1 MSQREHTESVHW
13 DVALLLDEGNPL
25 ERKKRHSALSTQH
38 HSLLVP
44 ARVETISVWCYDVPQ
59 LLTALCYPPC
69 ATPICDGWCLEVSI
83 ELLHA
88 CCELIPEDARLERT
102 MFGLA
107 AALSSSNRRT
117 PYPQAR
123 PSRCLQ
129 TGSAEHGHA
138 PHPATGLPYGTEL
151 EAAGTSG
158 TAPGVVG
165 RSATTAQEAGR
176 AEGAR
181 QRRRKRGL
189 EPFPISGVAM
199 RTRRG
204 TVLRPPPGIA
214 DRRDAGEDDEE
225 EVPGGEVG
233 PEGLG
238 DEVED
243 FHEAQFREVMAA
255 LESGEEAGDSE
266 EEEEEEVLGLQ
277 LPEED
282 EDEEEEDEEEGEP
295 GEEVEEAR
303 GVEFYLDRS
312 AEEDEGD
319 EEEEDD
325 EEEEQNDEEE
335 EENEDE
341 DEDLSM
347 ESDLEERSKD
357 TDLPHEL
364 SWGRRKQLY
373 YDTDYGSDAQAKG
386 KRSQQDVD
394 AEEEEEEQEA
404 KVIQK
409 RLVEDLGEDDYG
421 LDVIQGYLT
430 EQQKTH
436 DSKGQKIV
444 KDLQALSKKEQLKLL
459 KQESPEL
466 LQLIEDFEVK
476 LMELKD
482 ELHPL
487 LQMVKNGTIPQGK
500 GSRYLQT
507 KYQLYLNYCANISFY
522 LVLKSKRMPVHSH
535 PIIERLVAYRNIIN
549 DLAVI
554 DQKLSSQV
562 RLLLKNYYDKKEEK
576 LRERKKFPVLLQPAA
591 KKTKRKREPDLA
603 NGRLVAEELAD
614 ESDLDEEAAL
624 KYYKM
629 MEEKLKLKR
638 KRTEEQE
645 TLEDPVT
652 EEDPNQK
659 RGVTYQMIKNKG
671 LTPRRKKIDRNPR
684 VKHREKFRRAKIR
697 RKGQVREVRREIH
710 RYGGELSGIR
720 AGVKKSRKLQ

>member
-1 MSQREHTESVHW
+1 
-13 DVALLLDEGNPL
+13 
-25 ERKKRHSALSTQH
+25 
-38 HSLLVP
+38 
-44 ARVETISVWCYDVPQ
+44 
-59 LLTALCYPPC
+59 
-69 ATPICDGWCLEVSI
+69 
-83 ELLHA
+83 
-88 CCELIPEDARLERT
+88 
-102 MFGLA
+102 
-107 AALSSSNRRT
+107 
-117 PYPQAR
+117 
-123 PSRCLQ
+123 
-129 TGSAEHGHA
+129 
-138 PHPATGLPYGTEL
+138 
-151 EAAGTSG
+151 
-158 TAPGVVG
+158 
-165 RSATTAQEAGR
+165 
-176 AEGAR
+176 
-181 QRRRKRGL
+181 
-189 EPFPISGVAM
+189 
-199 RTRRG
+199 
-204 TVLRPPPGIA
+204 
-214 DRRDAGEDDEE
+214 
-225 EVPGGEVG
+225 
-233 PEGLG
+233 
-238 DEVED
+238 
-243 FHEAQFREVMAA
+243 
-255 LESGEEAGDSE
+255 
-266 EEEEEEVLGLQ
+266 
-277 LPEED
+277 
-282 EDEEEEDEEEGEP
+282 
-295 GEEVEEAR
+295 
-303 GVEFYLDRS
+303 
-312 AEEDEGD
+312 
-319 EEEEDD
+319 
-325 EEEEQNDEEE
+325 
-335 EENEDE
+335 
-341 DEDLSM
+341 M
-347 ESDLEERSKD
+347 ESDLEERGKD

-373 YDTDYGSDAQAKG
+373 YDTDYGGDAQAKG

-404 KVIQK
+404 KVIQR

-421 LDVIQGYLT
+421 LDVIQGYLA

-436 DSKGQKIV
+436 DSKGQKIA

-576 LRERKKFPVLLQPAA
+576 LRERKKFPVLLQPTA
-591 KKTKRKREPDLA
+591 KKTKRKREPALA
-603 NGRLVAEELAD
+603 NGRLAAEELAD
-614 ESDLDEEAAL
+614 ESDLDGEAAL

-645 TLEDPVT
+645 TPEEPVT

-710 RYGGELSGIR
+710 RYSGELSGIR

>member
-1 MSQREHTESVHW
+1 
-13 DVALLLDEGNPL
+13 
-25 ERKKRHSALSTQH
+25 
-38 HSLLVP
+38 
-44 ARVETISVWCYDVPQ
+44 
-59 LLTALCYPPC
+59 
-69 ATPICDGWCLEVSI
+69 
-83 ELLHA
+83 
-88 CCELIPEDARLERT
+88 
-102 MFGLA
+102 
-107 AALSSSNRRT
+107 
-117 PYPQAR
+117 
-123 PSRCLQ
+123 
-129 TGSAEHGHA
+129 
-138 PHPATGLPYGTEL
+138 
-151 EAAGTSG
+151 
-158 TAPGVVG
+158 
-165 RSATTAQEAGR
+165 
-176 AEGAR
+176 
-181 QRRRKRGL
+181 
-189 EPFPISGVAM
+189 M

-204 TVLRPPPGIA
+204 TVLRRPAEPA
-214 DRRDAGEDDEE
+214 EAEDDGEE
-225 EVPGGEVG
+225 APGGRAG
-233 PEGLG
+233 PEGLVE
-238 DEVED
+238 EVED
-243 FHEAQFREVMAA
+243 FHEAQFQAVMAA

-282 EDEEEEDEEEGEP
+282 SEEEEEDGHGEEEEEEEVQGLDLYVDHSAEEDGEGEEDEDGEGEQEDREGEEEDGEGEEEEEGE
-295 GEEVEEAR
+295 V
-303 GVEFYLDRS
+303 
-312 AEEDEGD
+312 
-319 EEEEDD
+319 
-325 EEEEQNDEEE
+325 
-335 EENEDE
+335 EDE
-341 DEDLSM
+341 DGDLSM
-347 ESDLEERSKD
+347 ESDLEERHQD
-357 TDLPHEL
+357 TRLPHEL
-364 SWGRRKQLY
+364 SWGHRKQLY

-386 KRSQQDVD
+386 KRSQQEVD

-404 KVIQK
+404 QVIQR
-409 RLVEDLGEDDYG
+409 RLVQDLGEDDYG
-421 LDVIQGYLT
+421 LDVIQGYLA

-436 DSKGQKIV
+436 DSKGQKID

-507 KYQLYLNYCANISFY
+507 KYHLYLNYCANISFY

-535 PIIERLVAYRNIIN
+535 PVIERLVAYRNIIN

-562 RLLLKNYYDKKEEK
+562 RMLLKNYYDKKEDK
-576 LRERKKFPVLLQPAA
+576 LRKEKKFAVFLPLDVKNKPKRAPA
-591 KKTKRKREPDLA
+591 LA
-603 NGRLVAEELAD
+603 NGRATADEPSD

-638 KRTEEQE
+638 KRTDQD
-645 TLEDPVT
+645 TLEEEAVV
-652 EEDPNQK
+652 EGEDPDKK

-697 RKGQVREVRREIH
+697 RKGQVREVRRELH
-710 RYGGELSGIR
+710 RYAGELSGIR